1 MAKEYINPDAISP
14 PPNGIYTHVVKDGNT
29 VYVAGQLANDKDG
42 NLVGE
47 GDPGAQYLQVWAN
60 VGAALAS
67 VGATVNDLVKTTTY
81 IVGSENMAAVRAAR
95 EKVAPANP
103 PTSTM
108 VVVAGLA
115 RPGAVVEVEG
125 IATLS

>member
-1 MAKEYINPDAISP
+1 MAKEYINPEAISP
-14 PPNGIYTHVVKDGNT
+14 PPNGIYTHIVKDGNT
-29 VYVAGQLANDKDG
+29 IYVAGQLANDKDG

-60 VGAALAS
+60 IGAALAG
-67 VGATVNDLVKTTTY
+67 VGASVNDLVKTTTY
-81 IVGSENMAAVRAAR
+81 IVGAENIGAIRAAR

-108 VVVAGLA
+108 VVVSALA